1 MGCLSGG
8 PRWRGTEMG
17 MGKGLMIGEQGEFS
31 SFKEK
36 TEMADRGI
44 GCKKFM
50 IEGGF
55 GFSRG

>member
-1 MGCLSGG
+1 
-8 PRWRGTEMG
+8 MG

-36 TEMADRGI
+36 TEMAERGI
-44 GCKKFM
+44 GCKEFM

-55 GFSRG
+55 GFGRG